1 LRIYV
6 TQPWSP
12 VHHPMATRYELVV
25 DEPWSSYQG
34 STSVTYPLNTP
45 IFPSHYLVN

>member
-1 LRIYV
+1 MNGKKRQKKKKGFYTFESCILTVAVLRIYV

-25 DEPWSSYQG
+25 DEP
-34 STSVTYPLNTP
+34 
-45 IFPSHYLVN
+45 